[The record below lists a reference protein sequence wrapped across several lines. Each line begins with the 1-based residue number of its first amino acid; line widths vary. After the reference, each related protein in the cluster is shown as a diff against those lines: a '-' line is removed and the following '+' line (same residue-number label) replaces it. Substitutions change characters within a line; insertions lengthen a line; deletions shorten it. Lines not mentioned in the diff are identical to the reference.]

1 MATLSERRIQQVFQQ
16 AQLSLYVHERD
27 SSYGEIL
34 ELVDEMVDLLIEVR
48 RERAA
53 LQEIA
58 SRWKE
63 AAATPAGEGSRLLAL
78 SLCARARQ
86 ALDAGGEEIDLPAA
100 EVRAVTVSVRH

>member
-1 MATLSERRIQQVFQQ
+1 MATLSERRIEQVFQH

-58 SRWKE
+58 SKWGE
-63 AAATPAGEGSRLLAL
+63 ATAMPAGDRSRMLAL
-78 SLCARARQ
+78 SLCATARA
-86 ALDAGGEEIDLPAA
+86 ALDSGGEQLDLPAGGA
-100 EVRAVTVSVRH
+100 GGVRN

>member
-1 MATLSERRIQQVFQQ
+1 MATLTDRRIEQVFQQ

-58 SRWKE
+58 SRWGD
-63 AAATPAGEGSRLLAL
+63 AVSSPAGDGSRLLAI
-78 SLCARARQ
+78 SLCATARA
-86 ALDAGGEEIDLPAA
+86 ALDVGAEQTQLPPTGPIAMQ
-100 EVRAVTVSVRH
+100 H

>member
-34 ELVDEMVDLLIEVR
+34 EMVDEMVDLLIEVR

-63 AAATPAGEGSRLLAL
+63 AAAMPAGEGSRLLAL
-78 SLCARARQ
+78 SLCARARE
-86 ALDAGGEEIDLPAA
+86 ALDLGGDELALSSLEARGGP
-100 EVRAVTVSVRH
+100 VKVQH